1 MSRIDNIITEAIN
14 NQVNLSVARGNRD
27 EIERRIHSI
36 ESNGNAMQNQFV
48 ADTVAYGYGII
59 NAYDKGNVGQ
69 STERNTVYR
78 GYSNNYVGNGFGYR
92 FIRGALN
99 DLGRAGYSQLTNPL
113 QSSLN
118 DYINGKNWYYRNFG
132 NRNRNR
138 NAQQTQQRRPN
149 NGAYTNNTLMDLLS
163 PSERNRRYNQFRQIQ
178 NTLPTN
184 TSRDM
189 FEFFRQIKAMY
200 IALTNGQPQQSAA
213 QMQAGQQAQQN
224 QQQRAQVGQQP
235 QQAAQTGTQPA
246 QGTPRGTRTP

>member
-14 NQVNLSVARGNRD
+14 NQVNLNAAKNNRD
-27 EIERRIHSI
+27 NIETLVHSI
-36 ESNGNAMQNQFV
+36 EANGNAMQNQFV

-59 NAYDKGNVGQ
+59 NAYDRGNVGQ
-69 STERNTVYR
+69 VNGRNTVYR
-78 GYSNNYVGNGFGYR
+78 GYNNNYVGNGFGYR

-99 DLGRAGYSQLTNPL
+99 DLGRAGFSQLTNPL

-149 NGAYTNNTLMDLLS
+149 NGAYNNNTLMELIS

-178 NTLPTN
+178 NTLPTDTTRN
-184 TSRDM
+184 M
-189 FEFFRQIKAMY
+189 FKFFREIRDMY
-200 IALTNGQPQQSAA
+200 IALTNGQPQQPAA

-224 QQQRAQVGQQP
+224 QQQRAQAVQQP
-235 QQAAQTGTQPA
+235 PQGAQTGTQPA
-246 QGTPRGTRTP
+246 QGTPGGTRRP

>member
-1 MSRIDNIITEAIN
+1 MNRIDNIITEAIN
-14 NQVNLSVARGNRD
+14 NQVNLNAAKNNRD
-27 EIERRIHSI
+27 NIERLVRSI
-36 ESNGNAMQNQFV
+36 EANGNAMQNQFV

-59 NAYDKGNVGQ
+59 NAYDRGNVGQ
-69 STERNTVYR
+69 VNGRNTVYR
-78 GYSNNYVGNGFGYR
+78 GYNNNYVGNGFGYR

-118 DYINGKNWYYRNFG
+118 DYIDGKNWYYRNFG
-132 NRNRNR
+132 NRNRNT
-138 NAQQTQQRRPN
+138 QQTQQRRPN
-149 NGAYTNNTLMDLLS
+149 NGAYNNNALMELLS

-184 TSRDM
+184 TSKGM

-200 IALTNGQPQQSAA
+200 IALTNGQPQQPAA

-224 QQQRAQVGQQP
+224 QQQRTQAGQQP
-235 QQAAQTGTQPA
+235 QQGAQTGTQPA
-246 QGTPRGTRTP
+246 QGTSRGGRTP